1 MDYRR
6 RANNREYSS
15 KGVCRRLS
23 TALVVAVLAL
33 LPVHASMAAD
43 TAVDLKVA
51 HENGAILV
59 DVRSE
64 GEFSSG
70 ALEGADNYPVQGLP
84 QSLIDAG
91 ITLDDDIIVYCRSG
105 RRSAQAKAVLQA
117 AGFKLVL
124 DGGAMSALEAQ
135 ISVSN

>member
-6 RANNREYSS
+6 RTSRQHPIGRVGRSL
-15 KGVCRRLS
+15 G

-33 LPVHASMAAD
+33 LPLHASMAAD

-64 GEFSSG
+64 SEFSSG

-105 RRSAQAKAVLQA
+105 RRSAQAKAVLRA

-135 ISVSN
+135 ISASN

>member
-1 MDYRR
+1 M
-6 RANNREYSS
+6 
-15 KGVCRRLS
+15 
-23 TALVVAVLAL
+23 VAVLAL
-33 LPVHASMAAD
+33 LPLNVSMAAD
-43 TAVDLKVA
+43 TAVALKVA
-51 HENGAILV
+51 HENGTMLV

-91 ITLDDDIIVYCRSG
+91 ITLDDDIVVYCRSG

-135 ISVSN
+135 ISASN

>member
-6 RANNREYSS
+6 RADRQHHI
-15 KGVCRRLS
+15 RRVGRSLG

-33 LPVHASMAAD
+33 LPLHVSVAAD
-43 TAVDLKVA
+43 TGDDLKVA
-51 HENGAILV
+51 RENGAILV

-70 ALEGADNYPVQGLP
+70 ALEGADNHPVQGLP

-91 ITLDDDIIVYCRSG
+91 ITLDDNIIVYCRSG
-105 RRSAQAKAVLQA
+105 RRSAQAKALLQA

-124 DGGAMSALEAQ
+124 DGGAMSALETQ
-135 ISVSN
+135 ISASN

>member
-1 MDYRR
+1 M
-6 RANNREYSS
+6 
-15 KGVCRRLS
+15 
-23 TALVVAVLAL
+23 VAVLAL
-33 LPVHASMAAD
+33 LPLHASMATD
-43 TAVDLKVA
+43 TAFDLKVA
-51 HENGAILV
+51 HENGAMLV

-91 ITLDDDIIVYCRSG
+91 ITLDENIIVYCRSG
-105 RRSAQAKAVLQA
+105 RRSAQAKALLQA

-124 DGGAMSALEAQ
+124 NGGAMSALEAQ
-135 ISVSN
+135 INAGN

>member
-6 RANNREYSS
+6 RTNRQHPI
-15 KGVCRRLS
+15 GRVCRSLS
-23 TALVVAVLAL
+23 TALVVAALAL
-33 LPVHASMAAD
+33 LPLQLSLAAD
-43 TAVDLKVA
+43 TADDLKVA
-51 HENGAILV
+51 LENGAILV

-64 GEFSSG
+64 SEFSSG

-135 ISVSN
+135 ISASN

>member
-1 MDYRR
+1 
-6 RANNREYSS
+6 
-15 KGVCRRLS
+15 
-23 TALVVAVLAL
+23 
-33 LPVHASMAAD
+33 MAAD
-43 TAVDLKVA
+43 TGDDLKVA
-51 HENGAILV
+51 RENGAILV

-70 ALEGADNYPVQGLP
+70 ALEGADNHPVQGLP

-91 ITLDDDIIVYCRSG
+91 ITLDDNIIVYCRSG

-124 DGGAMSALEAQ
+124 DGGAMSALETQ
-135 ISVSN
+135 ISASN

>member
-6 RANNREYSS
+6 RTSRQHPIGRVGRSL
-15 KGVCRRLS
+15 G

-33 LPVHASMAAD
+33 LPLHASIAAD

-64 GEFSSG
+64 SEFSSG

-91 ITLDDDIIVYCRSG
+91 ITLDDNIIVYCRSG

-117 AGFKLVL
+117 AGIKLVL
-124 DGGAMSALEAQ
+124 DGGAMSVLEAQ

>member
-6 RANNREYSS
+6 RTSRQHPIGRVGRSL
-15 KGVCRRLS
+15 G

-33 LPVHASMAAD
+33 LPLHASIAAD

-64 GEFSSG
+64 SEFSSG

-84 QSLIDAG
+84 ESLIDAG

-124 DGGAMSALEAQ
+124 DGGGMSALEAQ
-135 ISVSN
+135 ISASN

>member
-1 MDYRR
+1 M
-6 RANNREYSS
+6 
-15 KGVCRRLS
+15 
-23 TALVVAVLAL
+23 VAVLAL
-33 LPVHASMAAD
+33 LPLHASMAAD
-43 TAVDLKVA
+43 TAVALKVA
-51 HENGAILV
+51 HENGAMLV

-135 ISVSN
+135 ISASN

>member
-6 RANNREYSS
+6 RTSRQHHTGRVGRSL
-15 KGVCRRLS
+15 G
-23 TALVVAVLAL
+23 TALVVAVLSL
-33 LPVHASMAAD
+33 LPLHASMAAD

-51 HENGAILV
+51 DENGAVLV

-70 ALEGADNYPVQGLP
+70 ALGGADNYPVQGLP

-91 ITLDDDIIVYCRSG
+91 ITFDDDIIVYCRSG
-105 RRSAQAKAVLQA
+105 RRSAQAKVVLQA

-135 ISVSN
+135 ISASN

>member
-1 MDYRR
+1 M
-6 RANNREYSS
+6 
-15 KGVCRRLS
+15 
-23 TALVVAVLAL
+23 AVLAL
-33 LPVHASMAAD
+33 LPLHVSAAAD
-43 TAVDLKVA
+43 TADQLKVA
-51 HENGAILV
+51 HENGAVLV

-64 GEFSSG
+64 GEFTSG
-70 ALEGADNYPVQGLP
+70 AIEGADNYPVQGLP

-135 ISVSN
+135 ISASN

>member
-6 RANNREYSS
+6 RTSRQHPIGRVGRSL
-15 KGVCRRLS
+15 G

-33 LPVHASMAAD
+33 LPLHASIAAD

-64 GEFSSG
+64 SEFSSG

-124 DGGAMSALEAQ
+124 DGGAKSALKAQ
-135 ISVSN
+135 ISASN

>member
-6 RANNREYSS
+6 RADRQHHI
-15 KGVCRRLS
+15 RRVGRSLG

-33 LPVHASMAAD
+33 LPLHVSVAAD
-43 TAVDLKVA
+43 TGDDLKVA
-51 HENGAILV
+51 RENGAILV

-70 ALEGADNYPVQGLP
+70 ALEGADNHPVQGLP

-91 ITLDDDIIVYCRSG
+91 ITLDDNIIVYCRSG

-124 DGGAMSALEAQ
+124 DGGAMSALETQ
-135 ISVSN
+135 ISASN